1 LTADRCGSKVA
12 IVAALEVAG
21 DGARVKCQ
29 ISPERVR
36 FFRNG
41 WEMVSDYPN

>member
-1 LTADRCGSKVA
+1 LTADRRGSKVA

-29 ISPERVR
+29 ISPER

-41 WEMVSDYPN
+41 WEMLSDYPN